1 MTIHIIELGSVTPQ
15 PWRNGGGVTRELLA
29 WPAGSG
35 ADWLVRV
42 SVADID
48 RDGPFS
54 PFPGVQR
61 CFTVLEGA
69 GVVLDFSG
77 VEQTLTTVSAP
88 LSFDGAAAPGCRLV
102 NGPTRDLNLMGRH
115 SAGPTPNITTM
126 WGVMPNSALP
136 ATDGWR
142 GLYTA
147 SAAQLQ
153 ADDGSTLDLPAHS
166 LAWCDEVSTGIWR
179 LQPTN
184 PSSCNAWW
192 MSLRATA

>member
-1 MTIHIIELGSVTPQ
+1 MTIHIIELGHITLQ

-29 WPAGSG
+29 WPPGAG

-61 CFTVLEGA
+61 CFAVLEGT

-77 VEQTLTTVSAP
+77 IEQTLTTASAP
-88 LSFDGAAAPGCRLV
+88 LSFDGVAAPGCRLV

-115 SAGPTPNITTM
+115 SAGTATM
-126 WGVMPNSALP
+126 WGAMPHSALP
-136 ATDGWR
+136 VAGRWR

-147 SAAQLQ
+147 SAARLQ
-153 ADDGSTLDLPAHS
+153 TDDGSALSLPAHS
-166 LAWCDEVSTGIWR
+166 LAWCDDADMGLWR
-179 LQPTN
+179 LQPAD
-184 PSSCNAWW
+184 PSPCRAWW
-192 MSLRATA
+192 MSLQATV

>member
-1 MTIHIIELGSVTPQ
+1 MTIQIIELGGVTPQ

-29 WPAGSG
+29 WPPGSG

-61 CFTVLEGA
+61 CFAVLEGA

-88 LSFDGAAAPGCRLV
+88 LNFDGVAAPGCRLV

-115 SAGPTPNITTM
+115 SAGTTAM
-126 WGVMPNSALP
+126 WGAMPDSALP
-136 ATDGWR
+136 VTDGWR

-147 SAAQLQ
+147 SPARLEAE
-153 ADDGSTLDLPAHS
+153 DGSAIDLPAHS
-166 LAWCDEVSTGIWR
+166 LAWCDAPHPGIWR
-179 LQPTN
+179 FKPTD
-184 PSSCNAWW
+184 PSSCAAWW
-192 MSLRATA
+192 MSLRTVAV

>member
-1 MTIHIIELGSVTPQ
+1 MTLHLVELSQSTPQ

-29 WPAGSG
+29 WPPGSG

-69 GVVLDFSG
+69 GVVLDFAG
-77 VEQTLTTVSAP
+77 LEQPMTAVSTP
-88 LSFDGAAAPGCRLV
+88 LNFDGAAAPGCRLV
-102 NGPTRDLNLMGRH
+102 DGPTRDLNLMGRH
-115 SAGPTPNITTM
+115 SAGHTQM
-126 WGVMPNSALP
+126 WGAMPGDALP
-136 ATDGWR
+136 TVGRWR

-147 SAAQLQ
+147 AAAQLQ
-153 ADDGSTLDLPAHS
+153 SDDGRTQTLPAHS
-166 LAWCDEVSTGIWR
+166 LAWCDETDTSLWR
-179 LQPTN
+179 LAGDPA
-184 PSSCNAWW
+184 PVLRAWW
-192 MSLRATA
+192 LRLEASA

>member
-1 MTIHIIELGSVTPQ
+1 MTIHIIELGAVTPQ

-29 WPAGSG
+29 WPPGSG

-61 CFTVLEGA
+61 CFAVLEGA

-77 VEQTLTTVSAP
+77 VEQTLTKVSAP
-88 LSFDGAAAPGCRLV
+88 LSFDGVAAPGCRLV

-115 SAGPTPNITTM
+115 SAGTTTM
-126 WGVMPNSALP
+126 WGAMPDSALP
-136 ATDGWR
+136 VAARWR

-153 ADDGSTLDLPAHS
+153 ANDGRTLDLPAHS
-166 LAWCDEVSTGIWR
+166 LAWCDEPHAGLWR
-179 LQPTN
+179 LKPAT
-184 PSSCNAWW
+184 SSSPCQAWW
-192 MSLRATA
+192 MSLNAAA